1 MSPATSFVLCAVLFF
16 IVCRCDSFSKADES
30 ELKRDAKIAG
40 IEDTEA
46 VWGEKG
52 NFEDV
57 NELDEV
63 KANQYGMEGEG
74 TLAHDNCRVMSQK

>member
-16 IVCRCDSFSKADES
+16 IAVCRCDSFSKADES

-40 IEDTEA
+40 IEDAGA

-63 KANQYGMEGEG
+63 KTNQYGIEGEG
-74 TLAHDNCRVMSQK
+74 T